1 VRSYSSGQTPETHSY
16 QAEFDARVVGSVV
29 VFLIPAVETW
39 FGLDGQRGQQR
50 PVVLAFQPH
59 HTMIEPRLNLAI
71 RAGSDVACLNCATKF
86 IDCLPNYL

>member
-1 VRSYSSGQTPETHSY
+1 
-16 QAEFDARVVGSVV
+16 
-29 VFLIPAVETW
+29 
-39 FGLDGQRGQQR
+39 LDGQRGQQR